1 MRALFGA
8 YAMAA
13 ENTHATDAASGGLP
27 QFDFATWSSQITW
40 LIIIFGLLYFIL
52 AKFILPKLGET
63 ITERGDRIADDLD
76 AASRMQ
82 REAEDAQKSYERA
95 LADAKA
101 KAHNVAESTRQSV
114 NDEIAKEL
122 AAADEDAAQQATAA
136 DARIKKIR
144 ASAMANIDAVAS
156 DTTSAIIAKLLG
168 KAPTKAQLSRAFKG

>member
-1 MRALFGA
+1 
-8 YAMAA
+8 MAA
-13 ENTHATDAASGGLP
+13 ETHATEAASGGLP

-52 AKFILPKLGET
+52 AKFILPKLGTT

-114 NDEIAKEL
+114 NDEIAVQLES
-122 AAADEDAAQQATAA
+122 ADADAAKHAPLAE
-136 DARIKKIR
+136 ARIKKIR
-144 ASAMANIDAVAS
+144 ASALENIDNVAA
-156 DTTSAIIAKLLG
+156 DTASEIVAKLIG
-168 KAPTKAQLSRAFKG
+168 KAPTKAQLTRAIKG

>member
-1 MRALFGA
+1 
-8 YAMAA
+8 
-13 ENTHATDAASGGLP
+13 
-27 QFDFATWSSQITW
+27 
-40 LIIIFGLLYFIL
+40 
-52 AKFILPKLGET
+52 
-63 ITERGDRIADDLD
+63 
-76 AASRMQ
+76 MQ
-82 REAEDAQKSYERA
+82 REAEDAQRSYERA

-122 AAADEDAAQQATAA
+122 EAADADAAQQATAA

-168 KAPTKAQLSRAFKG
+168 KAPTKAQLCRALKG

>member
-1 MRALFGA
+1 
-8 YAMAA
+8 MAA
-13 ENTHATDAASGGLP
+13 EKTHASDAAHHAEAASGGLP

-52 AKFILPKLGET
+52 AKFILPKLGAT
-63 ITERGDRIADDLD
+63 LTERGDRIADDLD

-101 KAHNVAESTRQSV
+101 KAHNVAESTRQSI

-122 AAADEDAAQQATAA
+122 EIADANAVEQAAAAE
-136 DARIKKIR
+136 ARIKKIR
-144 ASAMANIDAVAS
+144 AAALANIDNVAAETAS
-156 DTTSAIIAKLLG
+156 EIVAKLVG
-168 KAPTKAQLSRAFKG
+168 KAPTKAQLTRAFKG